1 MNRSVHRI
9 ALQPVACRQTQQ
21 PTTLEIVHQQQ
32 TNNLAT
38 LSRNPRD
45 LYLLWSEYEFGI
57 GNRKPAREF
66 TAVERGRVKYNY
78 HRRKVVWD
86 KIAELVQ
93 AGWTSDMAIDAI
105 YNAYGRHL
113 PVRDT
118 GRLSMQCGGIGSME
132 GIPHYRF
139 KSVDSHVI
147 PLLTH
152 IGKTCTCLA

>member
-1 MNRSVHRI
+1 MQELHEENNRLANRNYQYVQQVNRSVHRI
-9 ALQPVACRQTQQ
+9 ALQPVARRQNQQ

-86 KIAELVQ
+86 KIAELVR

-113 PVRDT
+113 PVTQIINAMRRDWVN
-118 GRLSMQCGGIGSME
+118 GGHPSLQ
-132 GIPHYRF
+132 
-139 KSVDSHVI
+139 V
-147 PLLTH
+147 
-152 IGKTCTCLA
+152 